1 MGEVSS
7 SSLEAAEFLR
17 HADFVRR
24 LARRLAADEAA
35 AEDLV
40 QDTWLAALE
49 HPPTQARGVRA
60 WLARVLRNQ
69 AALRR
74 RTGAR
79 RVHRERAV
87 ARVDRA
93 PETGELIERME
104 LHRRVVAAMLAL
116 PEPYRDVIVRRFS
129 QEETPAE
136 IAARLGVPE
145 PTVRT
150 RLRRGLERLRLTL
163 RVEHG
168 GSSALFLT
176 SLQALAGESVA
187 LG

>member
-49 HPPTQARGVRA
+49 HPPTQVRGVRA

-79 RVHRERAV
+79 RVHRERTV
-87 ARVDRA
+87 ARVDRTCMA
-93 PETGELIERME
+93 GPNVLPNPPQRTTVQECLDAFDGDME
-104 LHRRVVAAMLAL
+104 D
-116 PEPYRDVIVRRFS
+116 DVDLTDFAKFQMAFS
-129 QEETPAE
+129 SE
-136 IAARLGVPE
+136 
-145 PTVRT
+145 
-150 RLRRGLERLRLTL
+150 
-163 RVEHG
+163 
-168 GSSALFLT
+168 
-176 SLQALAGESVA
+176 
-187 LG
+187 